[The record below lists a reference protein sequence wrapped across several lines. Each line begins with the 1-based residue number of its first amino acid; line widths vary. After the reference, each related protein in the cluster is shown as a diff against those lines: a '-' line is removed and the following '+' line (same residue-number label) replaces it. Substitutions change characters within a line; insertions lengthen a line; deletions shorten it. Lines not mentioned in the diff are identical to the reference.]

1 PRGFHIPRGIST
13 SWKEIINILIKF
25 ENQLF
30 FYQVTFY
37 LYTPPG
43 LPEAPFLE
51 RPHRSDGILQGISLP
66 RRGLSGTSRQGSTQA
81 LPQERSP
88 LWLEQILIKYFCI
101 CNLKRF

>member
-37 LYTPPG
+37 LYT
-43 LPEAPFLE
+43 
-51 RPHRSDGILQGISLP
+51 
-66 RRGLSGTSRQGSTQA
+66 RQGQIAFFFSPTRNCIPRDPIGQHLAVSVHWAGQEPA
-81 LPQERSP
+81 LGRTGTGTGQEPALGRNRHWAGQEP
-88 LWLEQILIKYFCI
+88 A
-101 CNLKRF
+101 